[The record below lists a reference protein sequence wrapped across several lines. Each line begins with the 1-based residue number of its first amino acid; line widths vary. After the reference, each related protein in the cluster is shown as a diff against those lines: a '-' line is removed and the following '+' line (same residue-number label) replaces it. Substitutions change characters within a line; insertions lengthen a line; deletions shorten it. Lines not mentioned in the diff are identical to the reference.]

1 VVCALNKITLL
12 QVRNGESY
20 ANVIFHYTCMREQES
35 EVNMQLGILK
45 VFHFSLFYW
54 NEKYPSYEYIDV

>member
-1 VVCALNKITLL
+1 
-12 QVRNGESY
+12 
-20 ANVIFHYTCMREQES
+20 MREQES